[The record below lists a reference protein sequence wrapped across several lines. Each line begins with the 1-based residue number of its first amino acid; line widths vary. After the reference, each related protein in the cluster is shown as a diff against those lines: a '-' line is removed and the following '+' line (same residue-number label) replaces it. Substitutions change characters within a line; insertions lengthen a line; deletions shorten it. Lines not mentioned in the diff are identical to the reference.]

1 MHRNRFFII
10 AICLFAP
17 AFNIFAQD
25 LYSFRGFES
34 PVCVVQYGGYYY
46 LSNAGAGLTGKD
58 GDGYISRV
66 KSDGSQEEVTMKY
79 IAGLDSPHGIAAS
92 QGILYICDVDR
103 LLGFDLQ
110 NKKKVLDLSFAAE
123 KTQQLSGIAF
133 TDNNTLYVSA
143 TDINAIFQ
151 VDLSGKKY
159 RLWTES
165 TAPNSLLIEK
175 EKMYVSSWGTDSLP
189 NGKISVIDMKKPSY
203 KQIEGCEG
211 YLRGLALAGNKLYF
225 GDWVDVKNK
234 RGVIR
239 WHRLDTGENGEMKFT
254 EKMGGPAE
262 FIYDSRNNL
271 FIVPAVLE
279 GKVYGAMGF
288 KP

>member
-1 MHRNRFFII
+1 MIGNRLFII
-10 AICLFAP
+10 AVCLFAP
-17 AFNIFAQD
+17 LLSAVSQD

-34 PVCVVQYGGYYY
+34 PVSVVQYGGYYY
-46 LSNAGAGLTGKD
+46 LSNAGVGWTGKD

-92 QGILYICDVDR
+92 QGVLYVCDVDR

-110 NKKKVLDLSFAAE
+110 NKKKVLDLSFADE
-123 KTQQLSGIAF
+123 KTRQLTGIAF
-133 TDNNTLYVSA
+133 ADNNTLYVSA
-143 TDINAIFQ
+143 TDVNAIFQ
-151 VDLSGKKY
+151 VNLSGKKY
-159 RLWTES
+159 RLWTAS

-189 NGKISVIDMKKPSY
+189 NGKISIIDMKNLKHE
-203 KQIEGCEG
+203 QIEGCEG

-225 GDWVDVKNK
+225 GDWVDFNK

-239 WHRLDTGENGEMKFT
+239 WHRLDNGDNGEIKFT
-254 EKMGGPAE
+254 EKMGGPAD
-262 FIYDSRNNL
+262 FLYDSRNNL
-271 FIVPAVLE
+271 FVVPAMLE

-288 KP
+288 R